1 MQTQRVAAGATIF
14 KTGDPSLAVYVIAD
28 GEVAITV
35 DDATGGER
43 VARLCAGEL
52 FGESGVLEGRC
63 RSATVTAVT
72 ATTLLVTEAETFFHA
87 FGMTDERALALV
99 KLLCRRLRETSR
111 RTVRGP
117 SRSLPAG
124 PARPPTGSP
133 PRSPAA
139 GSPRPSPASRSRRCK
154 VEEPDALLAGDA
166 DIRLLPDRGRL
177 VSQFHMSPID
187 VRHLPF
193 QVGNCA
199 GVEKPAVPSDRCCRI
214 IARGEI
220 DLSAPH
226 FEIVRH
232 DGVLGIRDLRSRFG
246 TTVNGTTLTAE
257 SGDWFAMLHQ
267 GANDVVAGRKNSPF
281 RFRIQVRE
289 T

>member
-1 MQTQRVAAGATIF
+1 MQTKRVEAGATIF

-35 DDATGGER
+35 DEASGDER
-43 VARLCAGEL
+43 VAHLCAGEL

-63 RSATVTAVT
+63 RSATATAVT

-111 RTVRGP
+111 RAARGP
-117 SRSLPAG
+117 SRSPPA
-124 PARPPTGSP
+124 AP
-133 PRSPAA
+133 PRSPI
-139 GSPRPSPASRSRRCK
+139 GEPSRSPAISSLRVSQSRSRR
-154 VEEPDALLAGDA
+154 VEIEEPDAGVAGDA
-166 DIRLLPDRGRL
+166 AIRLLPDRGRL

-193 QVGNCA
+193 QVGNCV
-199 GVEKPAVPSDRCCRI
+199 GVEKPAPPSDRCCRI
-214 IARGEI
+214 GARGEI

-232 DGVLGIRDLRSRFG
+232 EGALGIRDLRSRFG
-246 TTVNGTTLTAE
+246 TIVNGTTIAAG
-257 SGDWFAMLHQ
+257 SDDPFAMLHP

-289 T
+289 L

>member
-1 MQTQRVAAGATIF
+1 MQTKRVEAGATIF
-14 KTGDPSLAVYVIAD
+14 RTGDPSLAVYVIAD

-35 DDATGGER
+35 DEANGGER

-63 RSATVTAVT
+63 RAATATAVI

-111 RTVRGP
+111 RAARGT
-117 SRSLPAG
+117 SRSLQAAP
-124 PARPPTGSP
+124 PRPPVGDT

-139 GSPRPSPASRSRRCK
+139 CSLRASQSGKSQRFK
-154 VEEPDALLAGDA
+154 AEEPDAGVAGET
-166 DIRLLPDRGRL
+166 DIHLLPDRGRL

-199 GVEKPAVPSDRCCRI
+199 GAEKSTVLSDRCCRI
-214 IARGEI
+214 VARGEI

-232 DGVLGIRDLRSRFG
+232 DGSLGIRDLRSRFG
-246 TTVNGTTLTAE
+246 TTVNGTTISAA
-257 SGDWFAMLHQ
+257 SGDRFAMLHQ

-289 T
+289 S